1 MAEPQ
6 PQSNSTAIIST
17 EHLNQLAYCIGSS
30 VYKPRDQIPSKLVT
44 GARFELVLGNKLV
57 LPKGLCKKLQ
67 MSSALSAVKV
77 EQLLAPTMKDERRQQ
92 GMHAGLT
99 NTIEIL

>member
-1 MAEPQ
+1 M
-6 PQSNSTAIIST
+6 
-17 EHLNQLAYCIGSS
+17 GSS

-67 MSSALSAVKV
+67 MSSSLSAVKV
-77 EQLLAPTMKDERRQQ
+77 EQLLAPTMKDEKRQQ
-92 GMHAGLT
+92 RHACWV
-99 NTIEIL
+99 NQYH

>member
-1 MAEPQ
+1 M
-6 PQSNSTAIIST
+6 
-17 EHLNQLAYCIGSS
+17 GSS

-57 LPKGLCKKLQ
+57 LPKGLCK
-67 MSSALSAVKV
+67 MSSTLSAVKV

-92 GMHAGLT
+92 RHACWV
-99 NTIEIL
+99 NQYH

>member
-57 LPKGLCKKLQ
+57 LPKGLCK
-67 MSSALSAVKV
+67 MSSTLSAVKV